1 MTVSTLSIEEVNRL
15 KRASSEDGVLPVVLE
30 RWSPRSFE
38 SREVDPAHLMRVFEA
53 ARWAPSSFNEQ
64 PWRFLVAKRES
75 ETFDKIVATM
85 TTGNQAWAPKAPV
98 LILGI
103 TKKDFAQSG
112 NPNRFAM
119 HDLGAAMVLI
129 TLEARALGLATHQM
143 GGFDEQAAR
152 SALGIPEEFAIGSI
166 MAVGYQ
172 GEPSA
177 LPNENL
183 IAREIAPR
191 TRKPLSELVFS
202 AWGEPAKL
210 G

>member
-1 MTVSTLSIEEVNRL
+1 MTVSTQSADEADRQKHAPVI
-15 KRASSEDGVLPVVLE
+15 DGVLPVILE
-30 RWSPRSFE
+30 RWSPRSFK
-38 SREVDPAHLMRVFEA
+38 SREVDPEDLKRVFEA

-64 PWRFLVAKRES
+64 PWRFIVAKRES
-75 ETFDKIVATM
+75 ETFNKIVATM

-103 TKKDFAQSG
+103 AKKDSSQNG
-112 NPNRFAM
+112 NPNRFAI

-143 GGFDEQAAR
+143 AGFDQGAAQK
-152 SALGIPEEFAIGSI
+152 ALGIPDEFAIGSI
-166 MAVGYQ
+166 MALGYQ

-183 IAREIAPR
+183 IARELAPR
-191 TRKPLSELVFS
+191 TRKPLNELVFS
-202 AWGEPAKL
+202 QWDEPTKL

>member
-15 KRASSEDGVLPVVLE
+15 KRAPSEDGVLPVVLE

-38 SREVDPAHLMRVFEA
+38 SREVDPADLKRLFEA
-53 ARWAPSSFNEQ
+53 ARWAPSSSNEQ
-64 PWRFLVAKRES
+64 PWRFIVAKRES
-75 ETFDKIVATM
+75 QTFDKIVATM
-85 TTGNQAWAPKAPV
+85 VSGNQAWAPMAPV

-103 TKKDFAQSG
+103 TKKDFTQSG
-112 NPNRFAM
+112 KPNRFAM

-152 SALGIPEEFAIGSI
+152 TTLGIPEEFAIGSI

-177 LPNENL
+177 LPNEKL
-183 IAREIAPR
+183 IASETALR
-191 TRKPLSELVFS
+191 TRKPLNEIVFS
-202 AWGEPAKL
+202 TWGEPARL

>member
-1 MTVSTLSIEEVNRL
+1 MTVSTQSAHEVHRL
-15 KRASSEDGVLPVVLE
+15 KHAQAIEGVLPVILE

-38 SREVDPAHLMRVFEA
+38 SREVDPADLKRVFEA

-64 PWRFLVAKRES
+64 PWRFIVAKRES
-75 ETFDKIVATM
+75 ETFNKIVATM

-103 TKKDFAQSG
+103 TKKDSAQSG

-143 GGFDEQAAR
+143 AGFDEEAAR
-152 SALGIPEEFAIGSI
+152 KALGIPEEFAVGSI
-166 MAVGYQ
+166 MALGYQ

-177 LPNENL
+177 LPNESL

>member
-1 MTVSTLSIEEVNRL
+1 MTVLTPSIEEVNRL
-15 KRASSEDGVLPVVLE
+15 KRAPSEDGVLPVVLE

-38 SREVDPAHLMRVFEA
+38 SREVDPENLKRLFEA
-53 ARWAPSSFNEQ
+53 ARWAPSSANEQ
-64 PWRFLVAKRES
+64 PWRFIVAKRES
-75 ETFDKIVATM
+75 ETFNKIVATM
-85 TTGNQAWAPKAPV
+85 ATGNQAWAPTAPV

-103 TKKDFAQSG
+103 TKKDFTQSG
-112 NPNRFAM
+112 KPNHFAM

-143 GGFDEQAAR
+143 GGFDEQAAQT
-152 SALGIPEEFAIGSI
+152 ALGIPEAFAIGSI

-177 LPNENL
+177 LPNEKL
-183 IAREIAPR
+183 LASETAPR
-191 TRKPLSELVFS
+191 TRKPLNEIVFS
-202 AWGEPAKL
+202 AWGEPARL